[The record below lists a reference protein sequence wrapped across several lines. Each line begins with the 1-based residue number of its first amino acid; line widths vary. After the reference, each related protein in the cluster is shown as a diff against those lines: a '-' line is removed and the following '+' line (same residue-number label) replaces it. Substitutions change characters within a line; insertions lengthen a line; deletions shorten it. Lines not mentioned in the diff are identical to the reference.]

1 MKDLDSP
8 SSPAVDANSQP
19 LTLMLL
25 LMAFTMVFFWGYS
38 FISTKQLLLIDLAP
52 AQIYI
57 IRFIIAYLVLA
68 VLTRHEYRWLGL
80 KTEMHFL
87 LCGLMGGPLYFLT
100 ENYAL
105 KYTLVSNV
113 GLLTSTTPLTTALLL
128 CLMVR
133 TERLHW
139 PLVVGSLVAL
149 AGVAA
154 VMYNSGQE
162 FQFSF
167 LGDTLA
173 LLASLSWAIYA
184 ILQRGLL
191 QRYSA
196 LVLTRKVFFWGVV
209 FTIPF
214 ACAEEFPME
223 ALCLP
228 QFYLHIGILSLCC
241 SLQAFLLWGHLV
253 SKIGVIRA
261 SNFIYINPIVTLVCS
276 VLILDETLTLIGLI
290 GCVLILAGV
299 IFAEKMKR

>member
-1 MKDLDSP
+1 MKNFDSP
-8 SSPAVDANSQP
+8 ARQMVDANSQP
-19 LTLMLL
+19 MTLMLL

-38 FISTKQLLLIDLAP
+38 FISTKQLLLINLAP

-68 VLTRHEYRWLGL
+68 ILTRHEYRWLGF
-80 KTEMHFL
+80 KTESHFI
-87 LCGLMGGPLYFLT
+87 LCGVMGGPLYFLT

-128 CLMVR
+128 CLIVR
-133 TERLHW
+133 SERLRW

-149 AGVAA
+149 VGVAA

-162 FQFSF
+162 FQFSL
-167 LGDTLA
+167 LGDMLA

-191 QRYSA
+191 NRYSA
-196 LVLTRKVFFWGVV
+196 LVLTRKVFFWGVI

-214 ACAEEFPME
+214 AISEEFPTE
-223 ALCLP
+223 ALSMP
-228 QFYLHIGILSLCC
+228 QFYLHIAILSLCC
-241 SLQAFLLWGHLV
+241 SLLAFLLWGYLV
-253 SKIGVIRA
+253 AKIGVIRA
-261 SNFIYINPIVTLVCS
+261 SNFIYLNPIITLICS
-276 VLILDETLTLIGLI
+276 VLILDEKLTFIGLV

-299 IFAEKMKR
+299 IFAEKMTH